1 MRSNKRADLIDSVC
15 GGAGR
20 QFNGSSCLYYAQAPA
35 KQCRLLKARRMKA
48 FWKQCR
54 GAYLLFYNLVQ
65 IWHKRFKARYSG
77 LPIDEAEDF
86 DFEGVIR
93 RLQKQTIHVENL
105 AGWWKYVSKTVYLEV
120 KKRLIRRGLLPE
132 KRNCGSCKHLSLVKP
147 YVCAKTGKS
156 RKKTDL
162 PCEEYRSK
170 IVRFTSIDGESS
182 PGIEDSRQ
190 RLDRLLLEMLTVN
203 NQKRNTPETLVIE
216 KEEHERSALSIIIVM
231 LTQRPDN
238 EKPGSKKSKKYE
250 RHYAVFTNIV
260 HLLAQ
265 GIPKEEAIKCL
276 AKRFSVNEKTIRRDI
291 AEIKEFLREKEVL
304 EWLP

>member
-1 MRSNKRADLIDSVC
+1 MKGHKRADLIESVC
-15 GGAGR
+15 GDAGR
-20 QFNGSSCLYYAQAPA
+20 QFNGKSCRHYAQTPA
-35 KQCRLLKARRMKA
+35 KQCQLLKTRRMEA

-54 GAYLLFYNLVQ
+54 GAYLIFYNLVQ
-65 IWHKRFKARYSG
+65 VWHKRFKAHYSG

-93 RLQKQTIHVENL
+93 RLQKQTINVENL

-132 KRNCGSCKHLSLVKP
+132 KRNCGSCKYFSSSKP

-156 RKKTDL
+156 RKKTDP
-162 PCEEYRSK
+162 PCEGYRSK
-170 IVRFTSIDGESS
+170 LVYFTSIDRETSSGKES
-182 PGIEDSRQ
+182 GQ
-190 RLDRLLLEMLTVN
+190 QHLNRLLLEMATVN
-203 NQKRNTPETLVIE
+203 DQKGNTPEALIIA
-216 KEEHERSALSIIIVM
+216 KEEHERSPLSTITAM
-231 LTQRPDN
+231 LAQRPDN
-238 EKPGSKKSKKYE
+238 ERSGSKKSKKYE

-265 GIPKEEAIKCL
+265 GVPKEEAIKCL

-291 AEIKEFLREKEVL
+291 AEIKEFLRGQDVL
-304 EWLP
+304 EWLA